1 VLATRES
8 GVTLL
13 QAIILGIVQGLTEF
27 LPISSSGHLI
37 LVPWLFHW
45 EYLLENP
52 DFNKTFDVALHFG
65 TFVALVIY
73 FWRDIGVLL
82 AAWVRTFST
91 RRLDEPEGR
100 LAWLIILTMIPAA
113 IVGVALEDVII
124 NVLGAPWLIAVMLIV
139 FGAVMWVVDRW
150 SRKVGEVEDLRW
162 RGALAIG
169 LSQALALSPGV
180 SRSGITMV
188 TGLLVGLKREAA
200 ARFSFLMGI
209 PIFGGAAL
217 YSGIG
222 VAQEGLPPGMAAPF
236 IVGMVSAALSGFA
249 AIWFLL
255 AYLRRHD
262 FIPFAIYR
270 FVVGGGALLLMAIG
284 VRAAVL

>member
-1 VLATRES
+1 MTI
-8 GVTLL
+8 L

-37 LVPWLFHW
+37 LVPWLFDW

-52 DFNKTFDVALHFG
+52 EFNKTFDVALHLG
-65 TFVALVIY
+65 TFIALVIY

-82 AAWVRTFST
+82 AAWARTLRT
-91 RRLDEPEGR
+91 RRIDEPEGR
-100 LAWLIILTMIPAA
+100 LGWLILLTMVPAA
-113 IVGVALEDVII
+113 IAGLLFEETIV
-124 NVLGAPWLIAVMLIV
+124 NTLGAPWLIAVLLIV

-150 SRKVGEVEDLRW
+150 SRKVREVDDLGW

-169 LSQALALSPGV
+169 VSQALALSPGV
-180 SRSGITMV
+180 SRSGVTMV
-188 TGLLVGLKREAA
+188 AGLLVGLKREAA
-200 ARFSFLMGI
+200 ARFSFLMSI
-209 PIFGGAAL
+209 PIIGGAAL

-222 VAQEGLPPGMAAPF
+222 LVQEGLPEGTAAAFVAGMA
-236 IVGMVSAALSGFA
+236 SAALSGFA

-255 AYLRRHD
+255 AYLRRHS
-262 FIPFAIYR
+262 FLPFVLYR
-270 FVVGGGALLLMAIG
+270 FAVGGGVLLLMALG

>member
-1 VLATRES
+1 
-8 GVTLL
+8 VTIL

-37 LVPWLFHW
+37 LVPWLFDW

-52 DFNKTFDVALHFG
+52 EFNKTFDVALHLG
-65 TFVALVIY
+65 TFIALVIY

-82 AAWVRTFST
+82 AAWARTLRT
-91 RRLDEPEGR
+91 RRIDEPEGR
-100 LAWLIILTMIPAA
+100 LGWLILLTMVPAA
-113 IVGVALEDVII
+113 IAGLLFEETIV
-124 NVLGAPWLIAVMLIV
+124 NTLGAPWLIAVLLIV

-150 SRKVGEVEDLRW
+150 SRKVREVDDLGW

-169 LSQALALSPGV
+169 VSQALALSPGV
-180 SRSGITMV
+180 SRSGVTMV
-188 TGLLVGLKREAA
+188 AGLLVGLKREAA
-200 ARFSFLMGI
+200 ARFSFLMSI
-209 PIFGGAAL
+209 PIIGGAAL

-222 VAQEGLPPGMAAPF
+222 LVQEGVPEGTAAAFVAGMA
-236 IVGMVSAALSGFA
+236 SAALSGFA

-255 AYLRRHD
+255 AYLRRHS
-262 FIPFAIYR
+262 FLPFVLYR
-270 FVVGGGALLLMAIG
+270 FAVGGGVLLLMALG